1 MILIDGLHINM
12 GGGKVLLYYL
22 IEELEKTNK
31 EIFYLLDE
39 RIQNNL
45 PIIKSSNQVKFLYAN
60 FINRYKFYSQ
70 NKDRFTTVFC
80 FGNLPPYKRMK
91 AFTITYFHQQMYIQ
105 VPKDFKLAQRLLFY
119 LKTFVLSKTI
129 RNTNLWIV
137 QNNVLKKDFSKKYKI
152 DLDKISILPFYPPL
166 SLKSKEDNFVNRE
179 KYSYIYVSNATP
191 NKNHQRL
198 ITAFCEFFDKYKI
211 GTLTLTVSENYLEV
225 KGVIE
230 AKQKAGYPIKNI
242 GFVERNK
249 LSEYYQNTEY
259 LIFPS
264 LAESFGLGIV
274 EAIDNGCKI
283 IGADLPYMHAVCEPS
298 ILFKPL
304 DIFSIVKA
312 FEDSIT
318 NKKESISYVKNNIID
333 IINLLE

>member
-45 PIIKSSNQVKFLYAN
+45 PIIKSSNQVQFLYAN
-60 FINRYKFYSQ
+60 FINRYKFYMR
-70 NKDRFTTVFC
+70 NKGRFTTVFC
-80 FGNLPPYKRMK
+80 FGNLPPYKKMK

-105 VPKDFKLAQRLLFY
+105 IPKDFKLAQRSLFY
-119 LKTFVLSKTI
+119 LKTFVVSKMK

-137 QNNVLKKDFSKKYKI
+137 QNNILKKDLSKKYKI

-166 SLKSKEDNFVNRE
+166 PLKSREDSFVNRQ

-198 ITAFCEFFDKYKI
+198 IAAFCDFFDKYKI
-211 GTLTLTVSENYLEV
+211 GTLILTVSENYPEV
-225 KGVIE
+225 KGLIE

-242 GFVERNK
+242 GFVERKN
-249 LSEYYQNTEY
+249 LSDYYQNTEY

-274 EAIDNGCKI
+274 EAIECGCKV
-283 IGADLPYMHAVCEPS
+283 IGADLPYLHAVCKPS
-298 ILFKPL
+298 ITFNPIEIK
-304 DIFSIVKA
+304 SIKDALVR
-312 FEDSIT
+312 SIT
-318 NKKESISYVKNNIID
+318 QTDKSISFVQNNIKD
-333 IINLLE
+333 IINVLM

>member
-198 ITAFCEFFDKYKI
+198 IPAFCEFFDKYKI